1 MRRGLLKV
9 ALADDVKASSSA
21 RSERHVVGVRFPAL
35 VKQAR
40 LENFRVMCINDGTVG
55 LLEIATEV
63 LKHPYLH
70 FEPRLHIIV
79 LHHLVEGRSNLGDLA
94 FAKCSDGGVAP
105 AFVITRGWK
114 RAPPAVPYFAIA
126 APLNDC
132 VYALMRESR
141 ETVLFE

>member
-9 ALADDVKASSSA
+9 ALADDVKASSSE
-21 RSERHVVGVRFPAL
+21 RSERHVVEVRYPAL

-94 FAKCSDGGVAP
+94 FAKCSDSGVEP
-105 AFVITRGWK
+105 AFVIARGRK
-114 RAPPAVPYFAIA
+114 RDTPFVPYFAIA
-126 APLNDC
+126 ANLNDC